1 MLVVYQT
8 KGRTKYIT
16 KTSLLQE
23 RPFNCFTNN
32 WDTSFSNVFFSFSF
46 FSSNIC
52 LTRPHPLSVEVINT
66 KYGSLID
73 LIMNFYQMN
82 FCRISSSPLE
92 VISLLLIFFNMA
104 PLKCF
109 KRYHDLIWTKVRSHH
124 DVLPYEAAKDFIIP
138 YESYVPLK
146 QFLSFTFF
154 SKSIQDRIDLKTA
167 TCTRPN
173 GNDNKHIQS
182 FCC

>member
-32 WDTSFSNVFFSFSF
+32 WDTSFFVVFFS
-46 FSSNIC
+46 SSIC
-52 LTRPHPLSVEVINT
+52 LARPPTASIGVINT
-66 KYGSLID
+66 KFKPSID

-167 TCTRPN
+167 TCTRPD
-173 GNDNKHIQS
+173 GNDN
-182 FCC
+182 